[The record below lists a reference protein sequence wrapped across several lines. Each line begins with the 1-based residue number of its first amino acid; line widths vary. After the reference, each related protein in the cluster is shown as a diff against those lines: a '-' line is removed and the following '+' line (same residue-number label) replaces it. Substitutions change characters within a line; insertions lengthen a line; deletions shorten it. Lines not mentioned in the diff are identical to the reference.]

1 MGETMVVRTK
11 MLVDAT
17 GHETKI
23 VLRNT
28 RDHYLPPG
36 FQIAY
41 GALVEVDESKVQD
54 KSKIGPYDKEA
65 MTLFDYRTDHF
76 DPSDEDS
83 VTKAETAPTF
93 MYAMPLEGNQ
103 IFFEE
108 TSLVARPAVSLQECK
123 ERCFTRLKYHG
134 IEVTDVL
141 EEEFC
146 YIPMGGALPSRDQR
160 VVGIGGASVMVHPST
175 GYHLCRVLMG
185 ATALTKAIQKE
196 LVDSK
201 SPNLDRAAASAYNA
215 LWTPEN
221 VRQRNFAVFGGDFL
235 MKQKVE
241 GLRGFFSGFFKLPV
255 ELWGGFLA
263 GWPGLA
269 YNDNHETWYKR
280 MWFGLNFI
288 FRLPAPVALDLAG
301 SIAKYMI
308 TEGVP
313 LPQSVTPLLGEPPSY
328 EYERNTDTVGDK
340 EVKTEARK
348 MIKESSVTE
357 DLPIAFSE
365 QEQEIMLK

>member
-123 ERCFTRLKYHG
+123 ERC
-134 IEVTDVL
+134 
-141 EEEFC
+141 
-146 YIPMGGALPSRDQR
+146 
-160 VVGIGGASVMVHPST
+160 
-175 GYHLCRVLMG
+175 
-185 ATALTKAIQKE
+185 
-196 LVDSK
+196 
-201 SPNLDRAAASAYNA
+201 
-215 LWTPEN
+215 
-221 VRQRNFAVFGGDFL
+221 
-235 MKQKVE
+235 
-241 GLRGFFSGFFKLPV
+241 
-255 ELWGGFLA
+255 
-263 GWPGLA
+263 
-269 YNDNHETWYKR
+269 
-280 MWFGLNFI
+280 
-288 FRLPAPVALDLAG
+288 
-301 SIAKYMI
+301 
-308 TEGVP
+308 
-313 LPQSVTPLLGEPPSY
+313 
-328 EYERNTDTVGDK
+328 
-340 EVKTEARK
+340 
-348 MIKESSVTE
+348 
-357 DLPIAFSE
+357 
-365 QEQEIMLK
+365 